1 MIKHKRAFYANDE
14 EYEIL
19 KAAAKRRSV
28 SEYVLSCAM
37 GAAKRHTPVEELSAH
52 IRRIVREEL
61 KDCFPRR
68 GNANYGGLR
77 AD

>member
-1 MIKHKRAFYANDE
+1 MIKHKRAFYADDE

-37 GAAKRHTPVEELSAH
+37 GAAKRHTPVEELRAL
-52 IRRIVREEL
+52 IQRIVREEI
-61 KDCFPRR
+61 
-68 GNANYGGLR
+68 GMTMR
-77 AD
+77 AKTVTEAKSRC